1 MMKIDVQKV
10 LQSDFLSFLSLS
22 SFYFF
27 LFLFFFIFS
36 FFDNKIIVVWVSLVA
51 YFPS

>member
-22 SFYFF
+22 SFYFYFF
-27 LFLFFFIFS
+27 LFFIFS
-36 FFDNKIIVVWVSLVA
+36 FFDNKIIVV
-51 YFPS
+51 